1 MRLGQIVLRL
11 HDQMRP
17 ADLEMQTRPPKESCQ
32 RSRRPYRG
40 LIDLDAAAAQER
52 SNPENERREEQ
63 TMPMKA
69 TPTTMSMPSGVDAY
83 SMMASI
89 NDLL

>member
-17 ADLEMQTRPPKESCQ
+17 ADLEMQTRPPKESCLVV
-32 RSRRPYRG
+32 RIGR

-52 SNPENERREEQ
+52 SNPENERSEEQ
-63 TMPMKA
+63 N
-69 TPTTMSMPSGVDAY
+69 DADEGNTD
-83 SMMASI
+83 
-89 NDLL
+89 NDEHTFGR